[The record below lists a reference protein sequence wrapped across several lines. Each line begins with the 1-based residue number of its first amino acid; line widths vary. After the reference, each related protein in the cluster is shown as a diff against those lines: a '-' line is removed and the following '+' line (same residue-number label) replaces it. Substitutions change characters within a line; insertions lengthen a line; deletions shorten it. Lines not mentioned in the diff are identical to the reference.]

1 MNGLSSLDA
10 PPAKREFSSRRP
22 GIAPFLAC
30 RTFWTLSGGLAPRRT
45 GEKFARAR
53 TKAPSRRSMP
63 RRGRNRKRIRR
74 RKAERLRSI
83 CSGRAF
89 AFLRRA
95 DPPTGLFARPFLPR
109 LGAGASPQWRRVP
122 NPLGAARLLSAKS
135 LNPLSHGAPPEAWA
149 RARNPVG
156 RHRPRRREREGDPGL
171 WPRHA
176 RKSSQWP
183 TR

>member
-10 PPAKREFSSRRP
+10 PPSKREFFAPP

-30 RTFWTLSGGLAPRRT
+30 RTFWTLSGGLAPRRI

-53 TKAPSRRSMP
+53 TNPSSRRLMP

-74 RKAERLRSI
+74 RKAERLCTI

-95 DPPTGLFARPFLPR
+95 DPPTGPFARLFKPR
-109 LGAGASPQWRRVP
+109 PGAGPALSRRLDP
-122 NPLGAARLLSAKS
+122 NPLGAAGLLSAKS
-135 LNPLSHGAPPEAWA
+135 LNPLSHGAPRKA
-149 RARNPVG
+149 RRRVRNPVG
-156 RHRPRRREREGDPGL
+156 RPCLRRRKRKGDPGL